1 MVRTHI
7 SEHLGAGSVADNGNR
22 GLAPKHLTKEEFA
35 RRVYRLM
42 VQRGW
47 TQSDLARH
55 AGLPRDAISV
65 YVRAKSLPT
74 PVNLAK
80 LAQVFGMKPEEL
92 LPNIVESA
100 IDNDQPAFEMRAST
114 AAPGKVWLRVN
125 RMVSMATAVKIA
137 DLLEQDDSVL
147 G

>member
-7 SEHLGAGSVADNGNR
+7 GEHLGVGTVADNGSR
-22 GLAPKHLTKEEFA
+22 GLTPKHLTKEEFA

-80 LAQVFGMKPEEL
+80 LAACFGMKAEEL

-125 RMVSMATAVKIA
+125 RLVSMSTAVKIA
-137 DLLEQDDSVL
+137 ELLEQDDSVL

>member
-7 SEHLGAGSVADNGNR
+7 SEHLGAGAMMENGGK
-22 GLAPKHLTKEEFA
+22 GLTPKHLTKEEFA

-74 PVNLAK
+74 PVNLAE
-80 LAQVFGMKPEEL
+80 LAACFNMKPEEL
-92 LPNIVESA
+92 LPNIVETA

-125 RMVSMATAVKIA
+125 RAVSMATAVKIA
-137 DLLEQDDSVL
+137 ELLEQDDTVL